1 MPQRTQLA
9 RLLTQLSLFEAR
21 WHWGLVP
28 VALSALLLPGC
39 ATVQPSAQA
48 ASGAT
53 AEQLAS
59 EAAEDDT
66 ASADDKLP
74 SLPLTPDIMYKMM
87 LGDVA
92 ASRDNLPLA
101 VSAYLQLSRE
111 TGDPRIIRRAV
122 ELAVRARDT
131 ESAIQAAQLWV
142 QVDANSQQ
150 ANQMLASA
158 LLGAGR
164 VGEAEPYLTR
174 LLASDVVRR
183 PALLMQISRMA
194 SAGPRGADRSAQA
207 ALVDRLSAPYLDL
220 PEARF
225 ARAQANIAA
234 NRIPQALNELQ
245 AALQLKRD
253 WESVAL
259 FKSQLE
265 QAQGSNASALQ
276 TLQQFLAA
284 NPAASQ
290 ARLQYA
296 RLLTSE
302 RRYDQ
307 AREEFLKVLR
317 ANPENPDVI
326 YAVALLSIELKQ
338 YDDARELLERLLSTT
353 FRDRDQV
360 FLYLGQIEEQQKK
373 LPQALTWY
381 REIGAGERYLPAQL
395 RIAAI
400 LVQQGKLDDGVN
412 HLQSIANASPP
423 LRNKALM
430 AQAQLLRESG
440 EPARAFDVLEKEL
453 AASPQDPDL
462 LYDTALQAER
472 MGKPEIMERHLRKLM
487 ILRPDSAQAF
497 NALGYSFAERGV
509 KLDEAR
515 TLIEKALK
523 ITPDDPFIIDS
534 LGWVLFKQGDTAG
547 ALSQLTRAFNL
558 RADPEI
564 AAHLGEVLWAVGRR
578 DEALKTWR
586 DAQRDSPE
594 NEALTKTIQR
604 FQP

>member
-9 RLLTQLSLFEAR
+9 RLLTQLSSFEAR

-53 AEQLAS
+53 AKQLAS

-234 NRIPQALNELQ
+234 NRVPLALNELQ

-400 LVQQGKLDDGVN
+400 LVQQGKLDDGVR
-412 HLQSIANASPP
+412 HLQSVADASAPM
-423 LRNKALM
+423 RNKALM

-440 EPARAFDVLEKEL
+440 EPARAFDVLEKAL

-487 ILRPDSAQAF
+487 VLRPDSAQAF

-523 ITPDDPFIIDS
+523 ITPDDPYIIDS